1 MHTPVMRKEVLT
13 YLRLE
18 KGDSVFDGTCGGG
31 GHDSEILKRIMPGG
45 NIIAVDKDPNAIR
58 RARKNLSSFK
68 DNMTFVNAD
77 FREIDNIIRS
87 CQDRPVNAVLVDL
100 GVSSDQIDGEERGF
114 SFRRNGPLDM
124 RMDPEQKLSAWDV
137 VNRIKERD
145 LCYIISE
152 FGEER
157 HAKIISRAI
166 AKAREKKKINTTFEL
181 KDIICRTV
189 GRYYLKQKL
198 HPAARTF
205 QGIRIYVNDELAAL
219 EEVLEKLPD
228 CLLPG
233 GRACFI
239 SFHSLED
246 RRVKLA
252 FKEFQKRKKFNI
264 ITKKP
269 VRPEATEMKENPR
282 SRSAK
287 MRVAERIR

>member
-13 YLRLE
+13 YLKLE
-18 KGDSVFDGTCGGG
+18 KGDRVFDGTCGGG

-45 NIIAVDKDPNAIR
+45 NIIAVDKDPKAIE
-58 RARKNLSSFK
+58 RAKKNLSSFE
-68 DNMTFVNAD
+68 DNVTFVNAD
-77 FREIDNIIRS
+77 FREIDKIIQD

-100 GVSSDQIDGEERGF
+100 GVSSEQIDGIERGF

-124 RMDPEQKLSAWDV
+124 RMYPQQKLSAWDV
-137 VNRIKERD
+137 VNRIKESD
-145 LCYIISE
+145 LRYIIAE

-166 AKAREKKKINTTFEL
+166 SRAREKKKINTTFEL
-181 KDIICRTV
+181 KDIICRTA
-189 GRYYLKQKL
+189 GRYYWNQKL

-219 EEVLEKLPD
+219 EELLEKLPD
-228 CLLPG
+228 CLVPG

-252 FKEFQKRKKFNI
+252 FKDLQKREKFNI

-269 VRPEATEMKENPR
+269 VRPGASEKKDNPR

-287 MRVAERIR
+287 MRVAERMK